1 MDQCC
6 IQSRPATTH
15 SNEDDS
21 HTPDRVED
29 RGKNLVLEQ
38 QTLEALKN
46 RVVLVLSIT
55 YVSRVCGALKS
66 SFPYQLQLCFIIML
80 CTLLCAIG
88 DFMQARCTVK
98 HGDARE

>member
-38 QTLEALKN
+38 GDLFKIQLAEVT
-46 RVVLVLSIT
+46 SG
-55 YVSRVCGALKS
+55 SRDLPLWK
-66 SFPYQLQLCFIIML
+66 
-80 CTLLCAIG
+80 
-88 DFMQARCTVK
+88 
-98 HGDARE
+98 